1 MSSARR
7 AEPAPAEDVGLE
19 LALLCDALDI
29 DSGGAFL
36 FAVCEEGALRERL
49 MRHVREHLEEE
60 GRDLLEVELSPDQP
74 NLAGQLEQRIL
85 YELLDED
92 EESPAPTT
100 TETVRERS
108 RSPVVFVHTRELA
121 DADGVR
127 VASLSAGHPERVR
140 VEQIRRA
147 LRALNFQRE
156 RLGQLNVPLVFWLS
170 QNALVQ
176 VTRHAADVFAAR
188 SGIFSFE
195 APVREPGAPPPMRA
209 EAMMDLLDRFHRTFL
224 PPEEL
229 RGRAAL
235 YEQRLERLRVAS
247 EPYWPGIAL
256 LCEDLAK
263 IYCEL
268 DDYGRAGEFQ
278 DGAIEAYGRAIAEL
292 EEAGDRK
299 QEAGS
304 KRQEWALLQR
314 WLGIVYHEHIRGERA
329 ENLERAIACYQA
341 ALEVHTRDTFPEE
354 WAWIQGSL
362 GTAYGDRIRGERAEN
377 LERAIECFQAALEV
391 HTRDTF
397 PVE

>member
-1 MSSARR
+1 
-7 AEPAPAEDVGLE
+7 VGLK
-19 LALLCDALDI
+19 LALLCDALDLLER
-29 DSGGAFL
+29 GAFI
-36 FAVCEEGALRERL
+36 FAICEDGPLRERL

-60 GRDLLEVELSPDQP
+60 GRGLFEVELSPDQP

-92 EESPAPTT
+92 EEGLAPTT

-108 RSPVVFVHTRELA
+108 HPPVVFVHTRKLA

-127 VASLSAGHPERVR
+127 VASLSADHPERVR

-156 RLGQLNVPLVFWLS
+156 RLGRLNAPLVFWLS

-235 YEQRLERLRVAS
+235 YGRRLERETPFPSSGLRRRTTWAAPTPTASVAS
-247 EPYWPGIAL
+247 
-256 LCEDLAK
+256 
-263 IYCEL
+263 
-268 DDYGRAGEFQ
+268 GR
-278 DGAIEAYGRAIAEL
+278 RTWNKPL
-292 EEAGDRK
+292 
-299 QEAGS
+299 
-304 KRQEWALLQR
+304 
-314 WLGIVYHEHIRGERA
+314 
-329 ENLERAIACYQA
+329 NT
-341 ALEVHTRDTFPEE
+341 TR
-354 WAWIQGSL
+354 
-362 GTAYGDRIRGERAEN
+362 
-377 LERAIECFQAALEV
+377 
-391 HTRDTF
+391 
-397 PVE
+397 